1 MDNFAQPVQK
11 NIRHNSTEL
20 LPLPFRPRCSVGN
33 SLRNHI
39 LLNLTACTFG
49 IWRLARS
56 AAQWSQITNL
66 YSRILSSHA
75 RLGTSDPQQP
85 KKINARIYNYIY
97 IHTHSH
103 THTHTSWNNSRPGI
117 DSWFWGMGFPRL
129 LEIEVGNAQLVVQG
143 VPVWQLCS
151 TCSMCWFPGKET
163 WSLWETQVHDAV
175 AHLEHSSPIKA
186 KSLKLQL
193 AKSKQIIPTC
203 SLFGW
208 TKHSQQTEF
217 RTWDCPFRAQ
227 LAKGILHSFSLARG
241 NSVKYCHTALAFF
254 GTEVADHNP
263 SPGACHFQVRNSLY
277 VCSSLSKLILHD
289 LYQKKKADCF
299 PYRSQAGSYPPEH
312 PAKSWRAEVLVTWV
326 ACNPSSNAILYDSWF
341 VWPAL
346 S

>member
-1 MDNFAQPVQK
+1 
-11 NIRHNSTEL
+11 
-20 LPLPFRPRCSVGN
+20 
-33 SLRNHI
+33 
-39 LLNLTACTFG
+39 
-49 IWRLARS
+49 
-56 AAQWSQITNL
+56 
-66 YSRILSSHA
+66 
-75 RLGTSDPQQP
+75 
-85 KKINARIYNYIY
+85 
-97 IHTHSH
+97 
-103 THTHTSWNNSRPGI
+103 
-117 DSWFWGMGFPRL
+117 
-129 LEIEVGNAQLVVQG
+129 
-143 VPVWQLCS
+143 
-151 TCSMCWFPGKET
+151 MCWFPGKET

-289 LYQKKKADCF
+289 LYPKKKADCF